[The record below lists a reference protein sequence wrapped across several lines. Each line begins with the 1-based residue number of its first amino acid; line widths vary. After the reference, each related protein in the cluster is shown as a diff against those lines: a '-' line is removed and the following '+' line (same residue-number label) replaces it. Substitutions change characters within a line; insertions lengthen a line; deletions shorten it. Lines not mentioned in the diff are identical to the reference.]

1 LENKDSFTPRLQGV
15 GNMETNAIQTQQ
27 AGQDWMNTEVMVQ
40 RINKMHDLMK
50 RVMKPDNH
58 YGVIPGCR
66 QQSLYQPGSQLLSLV
81 FKIGH
86 EPTVEDLS
94 SSDEVHYRVT
104 DRVFD
109 QVTGQTITYG
119 TGECSSSEDKYA
131 WRRANVSA
139 EFDNTPPD
147 RRRLKYTSYN
157 GKNQETNQVRTNP
170 KDVANTVLKM
180 AKKRANVNGTIE
192 ALAASELFTQDI
204 EDLPPG
210 MDIDN
215 NAGRAPSSKPDVKMP
230 QESQG
235 QGNSAGSQAETTN
248 PTTQGSEAP
257 TEEQRKVGK
266 LISEKQ
272 EKRIYGICQKAGL
285 DVGDVK
291 VWIKLQYKKNHLHE
305 ITWANKEY
313 DTICSRIEGNSAE
326 IRRFAEAAKANAA
339 KKAAAPVATQEQAPA
354 APAPEADTRDKLLST
369 LRDLAVFKVVEDRL
383 EDICSTEF
391 SKSSDELTEKE
402 IQSMIEIVRGM

>member
-1 LENKDSFTPRLQGV
+1 
-15 GNMETNAIQTQQ
+15 METNAIQTQQ

-58 YGVIPGCR
+58 YGIISGCR
-66 QQSLYQPGSQLLSLV
+66 QNSLLQPGSQMLSLV

-94 SSDEVHYRVT
+94 TSDEVHYRVT

-119 TGECSSSEDKYA
+119 AGECSSSEDKYA
-131 WRRANVSA
+131 WRRANSQA
-139 EFDNTPPD
+139 EFENTPPD
-147 RRRLKYTSYN
+147 RRRIKYTSYN
-157 GKNQETNQVRTNP
+157 NKDQETMQVHTNP

-192 ALAASELFTQDI
+192 ALAASEIFTQDI
-204 EDLPPG
+204 EDLPSG
-210 MDIDN
+210 MDMGND
-215 NAGRAPSSKPDVKMP
+215 AGRAPSSKPDVKMP

-235 QGNSAGSQAETTN
+235 HGNSAGSQAETTN
-248 PTTQGSEAP
+248 DTTQGSEAP
-257 TEEQRKVGK
+257 TEEQRKARK

-272 EKRIYGICQKAGL
+272 EKRIYGICQMAGL
-285 DVGDVK
+285 DVGDLK

-313 DTICSRIEGNSAE
+313 DTICSRIEGNSTE

-339 KKAAAPVATQEQAPA
+339 KKAAAPAPQEQAPT
-354 APAPEADTRDKLLST
+354 APAPEASAKDKLLST
-369 LRDLAVFKVVEDRL
+369 LRDLAAFKVVEDRL
-383 EDICSTEF
+383 EDICSAEF

-402 IQSMIEIVRGM
+402 IQSIIEIVKAM